1 MSIFGRKTTQF
12 SLCKTLLKK
21 SQVKTL
27 SLNVNAIFHK
37 INQVIRQENMKLLSL
52 LIVLILI
59 IQFVNCN
66 NEEIQEEEVVEE
78 EIQKEEIAERFS
90 ASTLNRVCRTGFR
103 LDLSGNCRRI
113 FGTKSTQRP

>member
-1 MSIFGRKTTQF
+1 MPFFT
-12 SLCKTLLKK
+12 
-21 SQVKTL
+21 
-27 SLNVNAIFHK
+27 K

-78 EIQKEEIAERFS
+78 EIQKEEIVERF
-90 ASTLNRVCRTGFR
+90 STLNRVCRTGFR
-103 LDLSGNCRRI
+103 LDLFGNCRRT